1 MKKTIL
7 LLVFLLS
14 NFCIAQSFFTKV
26 SEKDFFNSEVD
37 KNTYQHWG
45 ILKENTTIPRFVK
58 IAHGIGYS
66 IEINGKDTIR
76 TPTNNKRY
84 NLEIVIKQL
93 LLDKNLKKLKMKGQI
108 LGAWSN
114 VTPEEFNVFIGIRK
128 DTIIEYFMHSMP
140 PSPIIAKGKIM
151 DSISIGTKET
161 FYLKDGKQFKV
172 YRQNRYSLFKGFNKM
187 MFNIDVIIDEKS
199 ILVFALSHEYV
210 LIYEVGKL
218 LKD

>member
-1 MKKTIL
+1 MKKTFPF
-7 LLVFLLS
+7 LVFLLS
-14 NFCIAQSFFTKV
+14 NFCVAQSSYKKV
-26 SEKDFFNSEVD
+26 SEKDFYKYVVD

-45 ILKENTTIPRFVK
+45 ILRENTTIPKFVK
-58 IAHGIGYS
+58 TAHGIGYS
-66 IEINGKDTIR
+66 IEINGNDTIR

-84 NLEIVIKQL
+84 NLEILIKEL

-108 LGAWSN
+108 LGAWSS
-114 VTPEEFNVFIGIRK
+114 VTPEEFDVFIGIRK

-140 PSPIIAKGKIM
+140 PSPIIVKGKVM

-161 FYLKDGKQFKV
+161 FYLQDAKQFSV
-172 YRQNRYSLFKGFNKM
+172 YRQNSKILFKGFNKM
-187 MFNIDVIIDEKS
+187 IFNIDEKS

-218 LKD
+218 LKV

>member
-1 MKKTIL
+1 MKKTFPF
-7 LLVFLLS
+7 LVFLLS
-14 NFCIAQSFFTKV
+14 NFCVAQSSYKKV
-26 SEKDFFNSEVD
+26 SEKDFYKYVVD

-45 ILKENTTIPRFVK
+45 ILRENTTIPKFVK
-58 IAHGIGYS
+58 TAHGIGYS
-66 IEINGKDTIR
+66 IEINGNDTIR

-84 NLEIVIKQL
+84 NLEILIKEL

-108 LGAWSN
+108 LGAWSS
-114 VTPEEFNVFIGIRK
+114 VTPEEFDVFIGIRK

-140 PSPIIAKGKIM
+140 PSPIIVKGKVM

-161 FYLKDGKQFKV
+161 FYLQDAKQFSV
-172 YRQNRYSLFKGFNKM
+172 YRQNSKILFKGFNKM
-187 MFNIDVIIDEKS
+187 IFNIDEIIDEKS

-218 LKD
+218 LEK

>member
-1 MKKTIL
+1 MKKTFPF
-7 LLVFLLS
+7 LVFLLS
-14 NFCIAQSFFTKV
+14 NFCLAQSSYKKV
-26 SEKDFFNSEVD
+26 SEKDFYKYVVD

-45 ILKENTTIPRFVK
+45 ILRENTTIPKFVK
-58 IAHGIGYS
+58 TAHGIGYS
-66 IEINGKDTIR
+66 IEINGNDTIR

-84 NLEIVIKQL
+84 NLEILIKEL

-108 LGAWSN
+108 LGAWSS
-114 VTPEEFNVFIGIRK
+114 VTPEEFDVFIGIRK

-140 PSPIIAKGKIM
+140 PSPIIVKGKVM

-161 FYLKDGKQFKV
+161 FYLQDAKQFSV
-172 YRQNRYSLFKGFNKM
+172 YRQNSKILFKGFNKM
-187 MFNIDVIIDEKS
+187 IFNIDEIIDEKS

-218 LKD
+218 LKV

>member
-1 MKKTIL
+1 MKNIF
-7 LLVFLLS
+7 LVVIFILS
-14 NFCIAQSFFTKV
+14 NVCIAQSFFTKV

-45 ILKENTTIPRFVK
+45 ILKENTTIPRFAK
-58 IAHGIGYS
+58 TAHGIGYS

-108 LGAWSN
+108 LGAWSG
-114 VTPEEFNVFIGIRK
+114 VAPEEFDVFIGIRK
-128 DTIIEYFMHSMP
+128 DTIIEYFMHSIP
-140 PSPIIAKGKIM
+140 PSPIIVKGKVM
-151 DSISIGTKET
+151 DSISIGTKKT
-161 FYLKDGKQFKV
+161 FYLQDIKQFSV
-172 YRQNRYSLFKGFNKM
+172 YRQNSNSLFKGFNKM

-199 ILVFALSHEYV
+199 ILVFALSDEYV

>member
-1 MKKTIL
+1 MKKTFPF
-7 LLVFLLS
+7 LVFLLS
-14 NFCIAQSFFTKV
+14 NFCVAQSSYKKV
-26 SEKDFFNSEVD
+26 SEKDFYKYVVD

-45 ILKENTTIPRFVK
+45 ILRENTTIPKFVK
-58 IAHGIGYS
+58 TAHGIGYS
-66 IEINGKDTIR
+66 IEINGNDTIR

-84 NLEIVIKQL
+84 NLEILIKEL

-108 LGAWSN
+108 LGAWSS
-114 VTPEEFNVFIGIRK
+114 VTPEEFDVFIGIRK

-140 PSPIIAKGKIM
+140 PSPIIVKGKVM

-161 FYLKDGKQFKV
+161 FYLQDAKQFSV
-172 YRQNRYSLFKGFNKM
+172 YRQNSKILFKGFNKM
-187 MFNIDVIIDEKS
+187 IFNIDEIIDEKS

-218 LKD
+218 LKV